1 MANLPQQMTTAQLR
15 AMISGGAKRED
26 LPTKTNGRSVVST
39 RDSASKAYQAQ
50 LDKIARTKSFKE
62 RSASLTMKDARDIIA
77 GTKLFESKGE
87 IRRLIKQGAVKL
99 NDQTNIN
106 DQIIITKPDSN
117 IIIRAGKRRYFK
129 VCP

>member
-1 MANLPQQMTTAQLR
+1 MVSAPQRLTTAQLR
-15 AMISGGAKRED
+15 AMIGAGSKRED
-26 LPTKTNGRSVVST
+26 LPTKANGRSVIST
-39 RDSASKAYQAQ
+39 RDSASKAHQAQ
-50 LDKIARTKSFKE
+50 LDKIARTESFKE

>member
-1 MANLPQQMTTAQLR
+1 L
-15 AMISGGAKRED
+15 
-26 LPTKTNGRSVVST
+26 V
-39 RDSASKAYQAQ
+39 
-50 LDKIARTKSFKE
+50 
-62 RSASLTMKDARDIIA
+62 DIIA

-99 NDQTNIN
+99 NDQKYTN

-117 IIIRAGKRRYFK
+117 MIIRAGKRRYFK